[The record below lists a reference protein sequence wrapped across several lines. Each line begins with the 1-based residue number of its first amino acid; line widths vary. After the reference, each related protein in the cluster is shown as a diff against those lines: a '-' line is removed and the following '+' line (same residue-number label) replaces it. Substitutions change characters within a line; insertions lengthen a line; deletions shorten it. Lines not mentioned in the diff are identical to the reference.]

1 MSYTLRK
8 EEEEEEADGGEILGG
23 TGYGR
28 WGRVFLFSKSTP
40 SCDAD
45 TTQNCCPFWYRSI
58 ATKSEVTRFL
68 NVPLDVSD
76 VFIMTFMILLDSY
89 MEPTRVGS
97 DKARLLNVFD
107 TLTCSLALIYNL
119 THEWLNRE
127 VGVWGKGVAN
137 LTAFCCVDQEPWPK
151 YQIDIH
157 YQRRYKWRSSDI
169 QHPSDT
175 AWIRGYSYTS

>member
-40 SCDAD
+40 SCDTN
-45 TTQNCCPFWYRSI
+45 TTQNCCPFLYRSN

-76 VFIMTFMILLDSY
+76 VFLMTFMILLDSY

-97 DKARLLNVFD
+97 EDSYMEPTR
-107 TLTCSLALIYNL
+107 
-119 THEWLNRE
+119 
-127 VGVWGKGVAN
+127 VG
-137 LTAFCCVDQEPWPK
+137 
-151 YQIDIH
+151 
-157 YQRRYKWRSSDI
+157 SD
-169 QHPSDT
+169 
-175 AWIRGYSYTS
+175 

>member
-40 SCDAD
+40 SCDTN
-45 TTQNCCPFWYRSI
+45 TTQNCCPFLYRSN

-76 VFIMTFMILLDSY
+76 VFLMTFMILLDSY

-97 DKARLLNVFD
+97 DKYRAGVTSYIGTYASRFHIGIQQYHECHLKNV
-107 TLTCSLALIYNL
+107 
-119 THEWLNRE
+119 TH
-127 VGVWGKGVAN
+127 V
-137 LTAFCCVDQEPWPK
+137 
-151 YQIDIH
+151 
-157 YQRRYKWRSSDI
+157 
-169 QHPSDT
+169 
-175 AWIRGYSYTS
+175 

>member
-40 SCDAD
+40 SCDTN
-45 TTQNCCPFWYRSI
+45 TTQNCCPFLYRSN

-76 VFIMTFMILLDSY
+76 VFLMTFMILLDSY

-97 DKARLLNVFD
+97 DMPSHSADGTESIATDLQSLSYSQSDRMSVCIDVERTDIVSEVVTRRDRVPYAVLYITPILVATRL
-107 TLTCSLALIYNL
+107 
-119 THEWLNRE
+119 H
-127 VGVWGKGVAN
+127 
-137 LTAFCCVDQEPWPK
+137 
-151 YQIDIH
+151 
-157 YQRRYKWRSSDI
+157 
-169 QHPSDT
+169 
-175 AWIRGYSYTS
+175 

>member
-1 MSYTLRK
+1 VSYTLRK

-40 SCDAD
+40 SCDTN
-45 TTQNCCPFWYRSI
+45 TTQNCCPFLYRSN

-76 VFIMTFMILLDSY
+76 VFLMTFMILLDSY

-97 DKARLLNVFD
+97 DSLGYEII
-107 TLTCSLALIYNL
+107 LTKQKLKKHFTYNSGL
-119 THEWLNRE
+119 DL
-127 VGVWGKGVAN
+127 
-137 LTAFCCVDQEPWPK
+137 P
-151 YQIDIH
+151 
-157 YQRRYKWRSSDI
+157 
-169 QHPSDT
+169 
-175 AWIRGYSYTS
+175 

>member
-40 SCDAD
+40 SCDTN
-45 TTQNCCPFWYRSI
+45 TTQNCCPFLYRSN

-76 VFIMTFMILLDSY
+76 VFLMTFMILLDSY

-97 DKARLLNVFD
+97 DTKS
-107 TLTCSLALIYNL
+107 T
-119 THEWLNRE
+119 
-127 VGVWGKGVAN
+127 K
-137 LTAFCCVDQEPWPK
+137 K
-151 YQIDIH
+151 M
-157 YQRRYKWRSSDI
+157 
-169 QHPSDT
+169 
-175 AWIRGYSYTS
+175 